1 MNIIITLPSNL
12 IQLIKEGR
20 KTIELR
26 KHYPLFFNKDKDV
39 IYICK
44 KGTACVVGYMKI
56 DTVVVTQNK
65 YDILTEW
72 AKDIA
77 VPREWIEKYIKDTKI
92 LYGYFIG
99 EYKFFDKPLTL
110 EDHYHVYQGPGTFLY
125 TSINYR

>member
-1 MNIIITLPSNL
+1 MDVIITLPSNL

-26 KHYPLFFNKDKDV
+26 KHYPLFFNKDEDV

-56 DTVVVTQNK
+56 DAVVVTQNK
-65 YDILTEW
+65 YGILTEW

-92 LYGYFIG
+92 LYGYFILYYR
-99 EYKFFDKPLTL
+99 EFEKPLPL
-110 EDHYHVYQGPGTFLY
+110 RENFKVYRAPQSFAY
-125 TSINYR
+125 TTEYVR